1 MRRGDGHGRGA
12 GGVDGTRPERLC
24 GDVADAEIAKIE
36 REERYPRGKTDQG
49 QQLPR
54 PDRVEGYIPAGL
66 SRIGILEP
74 VLTTGVGCHGC
85 RV

>member
-1 MRRGDGHGRGA
+1 LA
-12 GGVDGTRPERLC
+12 

-36 REERYPRGKTDQG
+36 REERNPRGKADQG

-54 PDRVEGYIPAGL
+54 PDRVKGYVPAGL
-66 SRIGILEP
+66 SRVEILEA
-74 VLTTGVGCHGC
+74 VLATRVGCHGC